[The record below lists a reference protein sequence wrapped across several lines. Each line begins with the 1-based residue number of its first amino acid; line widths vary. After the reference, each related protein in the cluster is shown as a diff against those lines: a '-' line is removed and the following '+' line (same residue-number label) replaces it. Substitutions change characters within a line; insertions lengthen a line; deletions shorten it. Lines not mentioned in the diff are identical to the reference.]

1 MPGSAAGDPR
11 VDSILAPDGQ
21 IARQI
26 RGAGEIVGFDL
37 PPFVVSREG
46 ERYPR
51 AEGEETRLKYMLMF
65 VEDNDPGERPMTD
78 VMKDVDTWWGK
89 YSQSGAIVGGERLQ
103 PAAHA
108 TTVRLGGSTPTVVDG
123 PFAET
128 KESIGG
134 FAIVQVPDLDA
145 ALAMAK
151 SWPASS
157 SVEIRP
163 IWED

>member
-1 MPGSAAGDPR
+1 M
-11 VDSILAPDGQ
+11 
-21 IARQI
+21 
-26 RGAGEIVGFDL
+26 
-37 PPFVVSREG
+37 
-46 ERYPR
+46 
-51 AEGEETRLKYMLMF
+51 KYMLMF
-65 VEDNDPGERPMTD
+65 VGAEDVAEEQMAET
-78 VMKDVDTWWGK
+78 MKAVDAWWGK

-103 PAAHA
+103 PSTHA
-108 TTVRLGGSTPTVVDG
+108 TTVRFGGSAPTVVDG